1 MVKLFN
7 KILYSFNQ
15 LKNIFKIVINKKIL
29 KKPDFS
35 EKKIFL
41 SGKILEQNNLRKKKS
56 NF

>member
-35 EKKIFL
+35 EKKF
-41 SGKILEQNNLRKKKS
+41 
-56 NF
+56 F